1 MSIARGIQSAI
12 FFYLSCAPCVGHA
25 HQRRRRKE
33 ARRDRLEKAAL
44 ELESPD
50 AYRHP
55 DPSSTNPYWNE
66 EIALGPGPPPRGKKR
81 QKRNIGTAGTQ
92 GSARSRVNSDV
103 EEEGVAGIQISLSPG
118 ASDTTLNDDSWNKR
132 RDQREDDDHWGSE
145 TVSSRGGLRVSSS
158 AGSATGLVG
167 LSRPSTG
174 RSASESYY
182 TPRPPPVN
190 EFHPPVVTALSPNAG
205 ANNWMLAPPP
215 SAKVMSGK
223 KKGSTR
229 SRASSRTS
237 SRADVNLQREM
248 SQRKIEEKFKRGETP
263 EVPPVSRGS
272 SYIRDSKSSHGSP
285 RLASSPTLSTKK
297 FSLERRSIAEDSDAS
312 DDTLPRDKR
321 HDSGNHLAI
330 ISPNVERGSPK
341 RPMATRQRLST
352 VHSGETLAKR
362 SSTARAS
369 TQMELKTSVLHKE
382 NISELPAR
390 SLSTN
395 RAIRKPE
402 PLVIRDSSLNLLQE
416 LVSPNALLKSQFVK
430 SPTLEARIE
439 LPPTNSSEELQL
451 RSLSPWFPSDDFVV
465 AAEDSGSDNLSNP
478 RLRWSMDI

>member
-1 MSIARGIQSAI
+1 MSLARGIQSAI
-12 FFYLSCAPCVGHA
+12 FFYLSCAPCVGYA

-50 AYRHP
+50 VYRHP
-55 DPSSTNPYWNE
+55 DPSSTNPHWNE

-81 QKRNIGTAGTQ
+81 GKRNIGTAGTQ
-92 GSARSRVNSDV
+92 GSARSRVNSDI
-103 EEEGVAGIQISLSPG
+103 EEEGVAGIQIGLSPA
-118 ASDTTLNDDSWNKR
+118 ASESTLNEDSWNKR
-132 RDQREDDDHWGSE
+132 RYQREDEDLWGSE
-145 TVSSRGGLRVSSS
+145 TLSSRGGMRVSSS
-158 AGSATGLVG
+158 AGSAAGLVG

-174 RSASESYY
+174 RSASESFF

-190 EFHPPVVTALSPNAG
+190 EHHPPVVTALPPTAA
-205 ANNWMLAPPP
+205 ANSWMLAPPP
-215 SAKVMSGK
+215 SARVMSGK
-223 KKGSTR
+223 KKASSSTR
-229 SRASSRTS
+229 SGSRASSR
-237 SRADVNLQREM
+237 ADVSLQREI
-248 SQRKIEEKFKRGETP
+248 SQRRIDEKIKRGETP

-272 SYIRDSKSSHGSP
+272 SYIKDSKSTQSSP
-285 RLASSPTLSTKK
+285 KLASSPTLSSKK
-297 FSLERRSIAEDSDAS
+297 ARSERRSTAEDSDSS

-341 RPMATRQRLST
+341 RSKVSRQKLST
-352 VHSGETLAKR
+352 VHSGESLAKR
-362 SSTARAS
+362 PNPARAS
-369 TQMELKTSVLHKE
+369 TQMAFKTSVLHKE
-382 NISELPAR
+382 NVSELPTR
-390 SLSTN
+390 SKTT
-395 RAIRKPE
+395 RAIKKPE

-416 LVSPNALLKSQFVK
+416 LVSPNALLSSQFVK
-430 SPTLEARIE
+430 SPTLEARIQ

-465 AAEDSGSDNLSNP
+465 AGDDSGSDFSKNP